1 MDDKI
6 TSFQRKKQVFL
17 LICSLLVI
25 ISLFLCFLLRDRT
38 YETTDIANYGKYI
51 GNYDNKSAEEFIT
64 SFFPK
69 KIESYFSNVK
79 YVYRAKQLD
88 SYAYEAFL
96 EFSIEDEALFREYVS
111 NTTENAQLTPF
122 EYDSSF
128 MECNISDFIEFRA
141 YFDADDVGPARYH
154 IGYASIGKILIN
166 QDENRLI
173 YVAIGVYD
181 GGGVHTA
188 FLREF
193 FTRFN
198 IDPGEYA
205 QGKERP
211 AIVS

>member
-1 MDDKI
+1 MDHKSKAFPCI
-6 TSFQRKKQVFL
+6 KPALV
-17 LICSLLVI
+17 LIGVILVI

-51 GNYDNKSAEEFIT
+51 GNYDNQSAEEFIT
-64 SFFPK
+64 SFFPQR
-69 KIESYFSNVK
+69 IETFFSDVK

-111 NTTENAQLTPF
+111 NATEYAQLTPF

-166 QDENRLI
+166 QSENRLI

-211 AIVS
+211 AIVR